1 MRSGWMRRV
10 VVAMSACAAV
20 ALMLPVAGARQ
31 DQASAL
37 KYRLRVTPG
46 NLQVD
51 RMPGP
56 GPAKSYTE
64 NFSFAVTNPGA
75 AEWEGSA
82 PSCQTMDIVVT
93 PVEKPDEVVWQWS
106 HGQMFC
112 MHVTDIK
119 IAAGR
124 RWKHTE
130 EWKFS
135 VADVKDG
142 KYRATATFVATKQ
155 TATAEFEITSVQ

>member
-1 MRSGWMRRV
+1 
-10 VVAMSACAAV
+10 MSACAAV
-20 ALMLPVAGARQ
+20 ALMLPVAGAR
-31 DQASAL
+31 AGSGECAEISAA
-37 KYRLRVTPG
+37 RDAGEFAGRSHAGAGTGEVVHGEFFFCGDESGRSGVGGIRAVVPDDGHCGDAGGET
-46 NLQVD
+46 
-51 RMPGP
+51 GP
-56 GPAKSYTE
+56 GGV
-64 NFSFAVTNPGA
+64 AVVA
-75 AEWEGSA
+75 R
-82 PSCQTMDIVVT
+82 
-93 PVEKPDEVVWQWS
+93 
-106 HGQMFC
+106 QMFC

-155 TATAEFEITSVQ
+155 TATAEFEAAWSVQ